1 MFIPFREKK
10 EYLIQ
15 NLGNELLCIFCFGD
29 SALSSIKGIIIID
42 GDSLL

>member
-15 NLGNELLCIFCFGD
+15 NLGNELLCIFRFGD
-29 SALSSIKGIIIID
+29 SALSSITVTFWYNIT
-42 GDSLL
+42 